1 MPSISRRYSI
11 RSGLSNPKSTIWGAV
26 LKFSRRWQATLVV
39 IIIVA
44 GFFSAAYAFH
54 LFGLGQPNC
63 WARPSGASNTAIF
76 TVVMADEGNN
86 VGYNG
91 SRYHT
96 FPWPVMNV
104 SLGQSVVIH
113 VVNND
118 TQAHGFSII
127 HFLDSGIV
135 VSPGQCYDVRFTA
148 NTIGNFT
155 VFCQIFCTIHFPWM
169 QNGRLNVNP

>member
-1 MPSISRRYSI
+1 MKIELRPSRRVLVALI
-11 RSGLSNPKSTIWGAV
+11 VTVVAVGIVST
-26 LKFSRRWQATLVV
+26 
-39 IIIVA
+39 
-44 GFFSAAYAFH
+44 AYAFH
-54 LFGLGQPNC
+54 LLGPSPPNC
-63 WARPSGASNTAIF
+63 SVRPIGQANTAIF
-76 TVVMADEGNN
+76 TVVMANEGIN

-91 SRYHT
+91 SRYHP

-104 SLGQSVVIH
+104 SLGQNVIIH

-118 TQAHGFSII
+118 TQAHGFSVM

-148 NTIGNFT
+148 NTMGNFA
-155 VFCQIFCTIHFPWM
+155 VFCQIFCTIHYPWM

>member
-1 MPSISRRYSI
+1 MLKRSR
-11 RSGLSNPKSTIWGAV
+11 LTLAV
-26 LKFSRRWQATLVV
+26 LVATTVV
-39 IIIVA
+39 V
-44 GFFSAAYAFH
+44 GFLSTAYAFH
-54 LFGLGQPNC
+54 LFGPSPPNC
-63 WARPSGASNTAIF
+63 WVRPSGVANAAIF
-76 TVVMADEGNN
+76 TVVMADEGLN

-91 SRYHT
+91 SRNHS

-104 SLGQSVVIH
+104 SLGQNVVIH

-127 HFLDSGIV
+127 HFFDSGVV

-155 VFCQIFCTIHFPWM
+155 VFCQIFCTIHSPWM

>member
-1 MPSISRRYSI
+1 MSSISRPYST
-11 RSGLSNPKSTIWGAV
+11 RDDSSNPRLTRWAAV
-26 LKFSRRWQATLVV
+26 LRPSRRAAAILA
-39 IIIVA
+39 IIVVVG
-44 GFFSAAYAFH
+44 GFFSAAYVFH
-54 LFGLGQPNC
+54 LFGGQSDC
-63 WARPSGASNTAIF
+63 WARPGGASNTAVF
-76 TVVMADEGNN
+76 TVVMADEAIN

-104 SLGQSVVIH
+104 SLGQNVVIH

-118 TQAHGFSII
+118 SQAHGFSII
-127 HFLDSGIV
+127 HFLDSGII

-148 NTIGNFT
+148 STIGNFQ